1 MIRLRGYRLVAFL
14 AATAAG
20 SAAFAALPTFAWAAP
35 PPAQSASSDA
45 GAASYAKN
53 CAMCHGEN
61 RQGAPPAIP
70 ALTGIGRKMSRP
82 EIVHLVHSGRGRMP
96 AFADLPDQEAEAIAA
111 FLTGSDTPQSKS
123 AAVAQPAVHQ
133 VANSPAVEAGDALFH
148 QNCAFCHGRDAM
160 GGESGPDLTESKLVR
175 SDVEGDKIAPVVR
188 EGRPGTKMPGFNF
201 SPSDMQN
208 IVAFLHARV
217 AAASSQQG
225 KRRGVVPAD
234 LQTGNVAAGKAY
246 FNGAG
251 GCDKCHSPTGDLAGI
266 ATRYQGLQ
274 LEERM
279 LYPRDAKS
287 TVTVTLPSGEKVAG
301 TLAYRDEFTI
311 GLIDANGQYH
321 SWSVD
326 RVRYS
331 VDSPA
336 EAHVKLFSQ
345 YTDDDIHNLMAYL
358 QTLH

>member
-1 MIRLRGYRLVAFL
+1 VRRPRGYQLIAWVA
-14 AATAAG
+14 AAAAG
-20 SAAFAALPTFAWAAP
+20 SAVIAAFQTPLWAAP
-35 PPAQSASSDA
+35 SQVSQPAAADP
-45 GAASYAKN
+45 GAAAYAKN
-53 CAMCHGEN
+53 CAMCHGDH
-61 RQGAPPAIP
+61 RQGSPPAIP
-70 ALTGIGRKMSRP
+70 ALTGIGHKMTRA
-82 EIVHLVHSGRGRMP
+82 EIVHLVHNGRGRMP
-96 AFADLPDQEAEAIAA
+96 AFAALPDQEVESIAA
-111 FLTGSDTPQSKS
+111 FLTGNDTPSKP
-123 AAVAQPAVHQ
+123 VTAQPAVHQ
-133 VANSPAVEAGDALFH
+133 AANSPAVQAGDALFH

-175 SDVEGDKIAPVVR
+175 SDNDGDKIAPVVR

-201 SPSDMQN
+201 SAQEMQS

-217 AAASSQQG
+217 AAASTQQG
-225 KRRGVVPAD
+225 KRRGVAPSD

-251 GCDKCHSPTGDLAGI
+251 GCNRCHSPTGDLAGI

-287 TVTVTLPSGEKVAG
+287 TVTVTLPSGEKVSG
-301 TLAYRDEFTI
+301 TLAYQDEFTI
-311 GLIDANGQYH
+311 ALIDGSGQYH
-321 SWSVD
+321 SWSTG
-326 RVRYS
+326 RVRYA
-331 VDSPA
+331 VDSPVD
-336 EAHVKLFSQ
+336 AHVKLFPQ